1 MKRPGNI
8 LVAMLLSLMMIYWGT
23 GVVVMHCCHTDQT
36 AVVAEAVC
44 CQTDCNMPRT
54 HCMQLEVRKLPP
66 SVVSEYVSAPQ
77 PQLMAL
83 PMGCLSVVP
92 EADSWAGQT
101 LAEKPVIRKDGFPPR
116 SYLSLLTVL
125 II

>member
-1 MKRPGNI
+1 
-8 LVAMLLSLMMIYWGT
+8 MLLSLLMIYWGT

-36 AVVAEAVC
+36 AVVAEADC
-44 CQTDCNMPRT
+44 CPADCTMPRKS
-54 HCMQLEVRKLPP
+54 CMQLEVRKLPP

-83 PMGCLSVVP
+83 PMGCQAVTP
-92 EADSWAGQT
+92 EGDSRVGQT
-101 LAEKPVIRKDGFPPR
+101 VAEKPIARRDGVSPR
-116 SYLSLLTVL
+116 CYLSLLTVL